1 MNARLL
7 VLKFTSLKTNA
18 KRKHVKSMASL
29 NNFNLDEVRV
39 KEPII
44 GLKMCLTK
52 ELAIRLAIMRIK

>member
-1 MNARLL
+1 
-7 VLKFTSLKTNA
+7 
-18 KRKHVKSMASL
+18 MASL

-52 ELAIRLAIMRIK
+52 ELAIRLTIMSIKEVLVVYKSISAS